1 MGTMPALADAQAI
14 ALATGRA
21 PSTIRNWARKRW
33 LRRRGTDTQGRVLY
47 DLTEAEDLAERLD
60 TTGSHEQLD
69 NHAHQ
74 REH

>member
-21 PSTIRNWARKRW
+21 PSTIRAWASKGW
-33 LRRRGTDTQGRVLY
+33 LARRGTDPRGRVLY
-47 DLTEAEDLAERLD
+47 DITEARKLAERLD
-60 TTGSHEQLD
+60 AQLSQEQLD